1 MRYPT
6 MGKNPRN
13 AVSVP
18 ALSGGVNLADA
29 LNLVDD
35 NQMTDCKNVWYK
47 DGFLQTRPGIQK
59 TNQDLTQIVSN
70 SKTLIPQYIKN
81 SVYIDDVEYKGMYV
95 ISDEKIGDTD
105 ELQSVV
111 TIDFF
116 AVKSAVDENSTTSV
130 SNKRFVIKETDFFSE
145 GTMNFTFNG
154 LAFYNAKP
162 TIKATSSTGVVD
174 TGKGLYAYASFLGDY
189 VFLFELIERKYPD
202 NTTEELFGFLN
213 SNELYAPYVYING
226 KSEEFYMLS
235 ASVQNAY
242 APSTDFEGHSAIS
255 NAYACY
261 CFTTDARGNS
271 FVLPDDFNNCKITIE
286 YTDPNTGRV
295 YKSEEFA
302 VQDKDYGTGKYDIT
316 MPVAFESL
324 SGVAGI
330 NDSKKDVNSVLV
342 YFATNYSDRKIFF
355 VVKSDG
361 TTAGMDYWTF
371 NFKNSLGK
379 LTNNLKILIRTL
391 PSAYE
396 KRPKSNFAR
405 MTVSSSFGSDSE
417 GVMGGNR
424 IFLSGSSGVKKNMIA
439 WSDIDKPTYFS
450 ENNYMHVG
458 DSSQQITNIQKQD
471 NMLVIFKTNE
481 LFYTVKITGSSYTAE
496 DVIAGKVI
504 DVATLDSTFPLI
516 QISDQIGCDKPLS
529 VKLCGNRLV
538 WAHKNNIY
546 MLRSANQ
553 YSTANVAVISNMLG
567 KLDLSNNSSATTL
580 LGHYAL
586 LSRGNIYLLNYE
598 QYYFN
603 SLPQYSDSQKA
614 NRKLQWYIWNVPIS
628 GHGKSMLFSDS
639 ESLMIHS
646 AFGLDND
653 KIIKPVVNCF
663 DEKFAVDKIATPNQD
678 TNQIEENEHEIETV
692 VQTKMFD
699 FGAMERFKSIEQMY
713 VGFGKKAS
721 EIALEYLTENGTLQ
735 KLGFDVVEEVTLR
748 SPEFVTTKRFLP
760 GIKRALRFGVRIT
773 AKGKLVLDGILIK
786 FKYMGV
792 KR

>member
-1 MRYPT
+1 

-59 TNQDLTQIVSN
+59 TNQDLTQIESD

-95 ISDEKIGDTD
+95 ISDEEIGIDKF
-105 ELQSVV
+105 QSVV

-116 AVKSAVDENSTTSV
+116 AVESAVDENSTTSV

-162 TIKATSSTGVVD
+162 TVKEKVTITVQGSKVEAEN
-174 TGKGLYAYASFLGDY
+174 TGKGLYAYASFSGDY

-202 NTTEELFGFLN
+202 NTTEELFAFLN
-213 SNELYAPYVYING
+213 SNELYAPYVFING
-226 KSEEFYMLS
+226 KSEEFYTLS
-235 ASVQNAY
+235 ANVQKEY
-242 APSTDFEGHSAIS
+242 APSTDFEGHSAIT

-271 FVLPDDFNNCKITIE
+271 FVLPDDFNNCRITIE
-286 YTDPNTGRV
+286 YTDPSTGRV
-295 YKSEEFA
+295 YKSAEVSIEDDSDAQMVLIFDS
-302 VQDKDYGTGKYDIT
+302 VYGTIGTGSNPPENYTPVYFSTNYQDKKI
-316 MPVAFESL
+316 
-324 SGVAGI
+324 
-330 NDSKKDVNSVLV
+330 
-342 YFATNYSDRKIFF
+342 YFYTK
-355 VVKSDG
+355 VDG
-361 TTAGMDYWTF
+361 ENKLF
-371 NFKNSLGK
+371 NFRNALGI
-379 LTNNLKILIRTL
+379 LANNLKILIRTL

-424 IFLSGSSGVKKNMIA
+424 IFLSGSSGAKKNMIA

-496 DVIAGKVI
+496 DVIAGKFM

-646 AFGLDND
+646 AFGLAND
-653 KIIKPVVNCF
+653 TTIKPVVNCF

-713 VGFGKKAS
+713 VGFGKKTS

-735 KLGFDVVEEVTLR
+735 KLGFDVAEEVTLR